1 MTSRRPGAH
10 PHATRLVHLGR
21 KAPDS
26 KACARGPWS
35 ARSFPFT
42 PTSQPRRLVSALQPW
57 LPCRSVSP
65 FPWSAP
71 SRARR
76 ATCAPRRFPPARPVS
91 PWCRLPRRARPQPT
105 SRARRSR
112 HRRRAQIERT
122 RGVPW
127 TPSRS
132 RNASRCAST
141 RPPGSD
147 RTPDP
152 PLLSHKYPPPIYV
165 FSANSARAV
174 TPKRALERECAR
186 ASFRIRVLECNE
198 SESRLSAPHS
208 ARALRGMRSARSS

>member
-35 ARSFPFT
+35 ARSFRFT

-91 PWCRLPRRARPQPT
+91 PLVSPPAPCSASTDVPCA
-105 SRARRSR
+105 RSR

-122 RGVPW
+122 RGSLGHRPD
-127 TPSRS
+127 RGM
-132 RNASRCAST
+132 
-141 RPPGSD
+141 PPGARLPGLPDSD
-147 RTPDP
+147 RTPRP
-152 PLLSHKYPPPIYV
+152 RRSYPTNIPRRFMFFPLT
-165 FSANSARAV
+165 R
-174 TPKRALERECAR
+174 
-186 ASFRIRVLECNE
+186 RVR
-198 SESRLSAPHS
+198 SRP
-208 ARALRGMRSARSS
+208 SARSSASAHAHPSAFACSSATSLNPAFLHPTPHARSAG